1 MLLHFTNLLLIE
13 IFNNIVLAKDRG
25 NTGISYQ
32 VLYYPVLD
40 VDFENE
46 SYVQNKDNLF
56 LPRTTMQYVWR
67 CYTEGKE
74 QHNIPTVVPMSASQ
88 EILKGL
94 PPALII
100 TAENDI
106 LRSEGEA
113 YAKKLNK
120 AGVPAL
126 SVRYLGIGHG
136 FVSMPIL
143 KPQALAA
150 IAQTVDILRKHWTLE
165 SKI

>member
-1 MLLHFTNLLLIE
+1 MI
-13 IFNNIVLAKDRG
+13 IVLAKVRG
-25 NTGISYQ
+25 NTSITYQ

-40 VDFENE
+40 IDFENE

-56 LPRTTMQYVWR
+56 LPRNTMQYVWR
-67 CYTEGKE
+67 CYTEKN
-74 QHNIPTVVPMSASQ
+74 QHNTPTVVPMSASLDV
-88 EILKGL
+88 LKGL

-100 TAENDI
+100 TAENDV

-136 FVSMPIL
+136 FVTMPFL

-150 IAQTVDILRKHWTLE
+150 IAQTVDILRKHWKTSE